1 MYSAM
6 MLQSLSLFMPSLSL
20 IHSLSPPSLSHSP
33 SFPPLPLA
41 PPPQQQVLVVYYNRH
56 QNFEVVTVPSYAT
69 ASDILND
76 RDLKVQLDISGI
88 DNTGLF
94 LKARDE
100 EHMFMNLES
109 PCDVLFELD
118 LDGVLRRQPVGTH
131 TCTCICTQC
140 ICVANKIKYFSQNIK
155 LLILSLEKVVCMSLL

>member
-1 MYSAM
+1 MY
-6 MLQSLSLFMPSLSL
+6 LHSLSLFVPSLSL
-20 IHSLSPPSLSHSP
+20 SHSLPSLPLSLLP
-33 SFPPLPLA
+33 SLFR
-41 PPPQQQVLVVYYNRH
+41 QVLVVFYNRH

-69 ASDILND
+69 ALDILND

-94 LKARDE
+94 LKTRDD
-100 EHMFMNLES
+100 EHMFTNLES

-131 TCTCICTQC
+131 TCICTCTQC
-140 ICVANKIKYFSQNIK
+140 ICMASKIKYFSQNIK
-155 LLILSLEKVVCMSLL
+155 LLILSLEKVVCMSYDLN

>member
-1 MYSAM
+1 MY
-6 MLQSLSLFMPSLSL
+6 LHSLSLFVPSLSL
-20 IHSLSPPSLSHSP
+20 SHSLPSLPLSLLP
-33 SFPPLPLA
+33 SLFR
-41 PPPQQQVLVVYYNRH
+41 QVLVVFYNRH

-94 LKARDE
+94 LKTRDD
-100 EHMFMNLES
+100 EHMFTNLES

-131 TCTCICTQC
+131 TCICTCTQC
-140 ICVANKIKYFSQNIK
+140 ICMASKIKYFSQNIK
-155 LLILSLEKVVCMSLL
+155 LLILSLEKVVCMSYDLN

>member
-1 MYSAM
+1 MY
-6 MLQSLSLFMPSLSL
+6 LPSLSLFVPSLSL
-20 IHSLSPPSLSHSP
+20 SHSLPSLPLSLLP
-33 SFPPLPLA
+33 SLFR
-41 PPPQQQVLVVYYNRH
+41 QVLVVFYNRH

-94 LKARDE
+94 LKTRDD
-100 EHMFMNLES
+100 EHMFTNLES

-131 TCTCICTQC
+131 TCICTCTQC
-140 ICVANKIKYFSQNIK
+140 ICMASKIKYFSQNIK
-155 LLILSLEKVVCMSLL
+155 LLILSLEKVVCMSYDLN

>member
-1 MYSAM
+1 MY
-6 MLQSLSLFMPSLSL
+6 LHSLSLFVPSLSL
-20 IHSLSPPSLSHSP
+20 SHSLPSLPLSLLP
-33 SFPPLPLA
+33 SLFR
-41 PPPQQQVLVVYYNRH
+41 QVLVVFYNRH

-94 LKARDE
+94 LKTRDD
-100 EHMFMNLES
+100 EHMFTNLES

-118 LDGVLRRQPVGTH
+118 LDGVLRRQPVGMH
-131 TCTCICTQC
+131 TCICTCTQC
-140 ICVANKIKYFSQNIK
+140 ICMASKIKYFSQNIK
-155 LLILSLEKVVCMSLL
+155 LLILSLEKVVCMSYDLN

>member
-1 MYSAM
+1 MY
-6 MLQSLSLFMPSLSL
+6 LHSLSLFVPSLSL
-20 IHSLSPPSLSHSP
+20 SHSLPSLPLSLLP
-33 SFPPLPLA
+33 SLFR
-41 PPPQQQVLVVYYNRH
+41 QVLVVFYNRH

-94 LKARDE
+94 LKTRDD
-100 EHMFMNLES
+100 EHMFTNLES

-131 TCTCICTQC
+131 TCICTCTQC
-140 ICVANKIKYFSQNIK
+140 ICMASKIKYFSQNIK
-155 LLILSLEKVVCMSLL
+155 VLMLSLENVVCMSYDLN